1 MNKLQSLIESGLV
14 DRGDGTIL
22 DIKTNLLWQQ
32 SPPNKLFIW
41 QEANEYCK
49 SLTLAR
55 HNDWRLPTIDELK
68 VLINRKY
75 RPSIDPIF
83 EYEIGWHWSS
93 STSVLGPDYAW
104 LVNFVSGG
112 VGNGYKGGVGFV
124 RAVRGKSNV

>member
-22 DIKTNLLWQQ
+22 DIKTNFLWQQ
-32 SPPNKLFIW
+32 SPSDKRFTW
-41 QEANEYCK
+41 EKANEYCK
-49 SLTLAR
+49 SLTLAGY
-55 HNDWRLPTIDELK
+55 NDWRLPTIDELK

-124 RAVRGKSNV
+124 RAVRG

>member
-1 MNKLQSLIESGLV
+1 MSDLRALVESGLI
-14 DRGDGTIL
+14 DKDDGTIF
-22 DIKTNLLWQQ
+22 DVNSKLLWQQ
-32 SPPNKLFIW
+32 SPSDKRFIW
-41 QEANEYCK
+41 QEAIEYCK
-49 SLTLAR
+49 SLTLAG